1 MLLACIHVYDFSVD
15 HLAMDNQIRR
25 LFLEGEHFLLLLQS
39 FIAILHLISE
49 EGKLSLQNKEILTKT
64 QLI

>member
-25 LFLEGEHFLLLLQS
+25 LFLEGEYFLLLLQS
-39 FIAILHLISE
+39 FIVILQLISKDR
-49 EGKLSLQNKEILTKT
+49 KLSLQNKETLTKT